1 MRYDGAGRLAGGI
14 GAPRKGER
22 LRFLNIRLSRLRRL
36 GAALLCVALLS
47 SALVASA
54 AADTS
59 AADWP
64 TFLHDPQRTAASPA
78 GTFSTANAFRL
89 TKHWSF
95 QTQSVVAPSP
105 TIVDGVVYV
114 GSWDGYEYALDA
126 NTGALKWK
134 TYLGVAQSVHCG
146 NDGITSAAAVQ
157 NGMVYVG
164 GGDGYW
170 YALNA
175 ANGSVAW
182 KLLIGST
189 LDSSGYYNWAS
200 PLIYNGSVYIGTSS
214 YCDNPLVQGQLW
226 RVDLTTHVPVA
237 VFNIV
242 PAGVV
247 GGAIWTSPTVDP
259 ATNTIYLTTGTKVS
273 PLGYAE
279 SMVALDAT
287 TLALKSYWQLPAAL
301 AVNDSDWGTTPIL
314 FTDAANNPLVA
325 AVNKDGLMFAFRRS
339 NLAAGPVW
347 VQSIAQGGESPEEG
361 DGSVSS
367 AAFGQGLLFQ
377 AGGDTTINGVAVT
390 GSVRALDPGTGR
402 VVWQHASPDVVI
414 ASVAYTNG
422 LVFAAGGATLE
433 VLNASTGAVVYST
446 TTGGRIYG
454 APALAN
460 GQVYFGSRDGN
471 VYAYGLSGPTTVGG
485 GAFRLADTPY
495 QTAALSW
502 DGGAV
507 QTSYLLARTPAL
519 ALALPAA
526 AATFVEQGL
535 PNGQLDCYQ
544 LLSFWG
550 VGLVGQS
557 DVLCNLAGSRSA
569 ANAPPQVGV
578 ALNQSNTALVTWTPA
593 PSADSYLVFALPQQA
608 GAAMRVLPVASWTLG
623 IADNTGGAPTCY
635 VVATIVDGGVAGNS
649 DIMCALPGQASFLG
663 SRSVLTAPATAT
675 ASAQAARSALQ
686 RQTAAL
692 HSDKIRA
699 DVARALAAHRQ
710 GAAPTP
716 PATQH

>member
-1 MRYDGAGRLAGGI
+1 M
-14 GAPRKGER
+14 
-22 LRFLNIRLSRLRRL
+22 
-36 GAALLCVALLS
+36 LLCVTVLS

-54 AADTS
+54 AAGTAS
-59 AADWP
+59 TDWP

-78 GTFSTANAFRL
+78 RTFSTSNANRL

-95 QTQSVVAPSP
+95 QTLSVVAASPS
-105 TIVDGVVYV
+105 IVNGVVYV

-134 TYLGVAQSVHCG
+134 TYLGVAQSVNCG
-146 NDGITSAAAVQ
+146 NDGVTSAAAVQ

-175 ANGSVAW
+175 ADGSVAW
-182 KLLIGST
+182 KLFIGNTQDST
-189 LDSSGYYNWAS
+189 GYYNWAS

-214 YCDNPLVQGQLW
+214 YCDNPLVQGQVW
-226 RVDLTTHVPVA
+226 RVDLATHLPVA
-237 VFNIV
+237 VFNVV

-273 PLGYAE
+273 PRGYAE

-314 FTDAANNPLVA
+314 FTDAANNQLVA
-325 AVNKDGLMFAFRRS
+325 AVNKDGLMFAFQRS

-347 VQSIAQGGESPEEG
+347 SQLIAQGGASPEDG

-414 ASVAYTNG
+414 ASVAYSNG

-433 VLNASTGAVVYST
+433 VLNASTGAVLYST

-471 VYAYGLSGPTTVGG
+471 VYAYGLSGPTAVGG
-485 GAFRLADTPY
+485 GAFRLADTAY

-507 QTSYLLARTPAL
+507 QTSYLLNRTPAT
-519 ALALPAA
+519 ALALPATT
-526 AATFVEQGL
+526 ATFVDSAV
-535 PNGQLDCYQ
+535 PNGQFACYQ
-544 LLSFWG
+544 LLPLL
-550 VGLVGQS
+550 GLGMLGKS
-557 DVLCNLAGSRSA
+557 DVLCNLAGTRVGA
-569 ANAPPQVGV
+569 DAPAQVGV
-578 ALNQSNTALVTWTPA
+578 ELNQSNTAWVTWTPTNN
-593 PSADSYLVFALPQQA
+593 ADSYLVFAFPQQA
-608 GAAMRVLPVASWTLG
+608 GAATRLLASPSGTQG
-623 IADNTGGAPTCY
+623 VADNTGGLPTCY
-635 VVATIVDGGVAGNS
+635 VVATIVGGSIAGNS
-649 DIMCALPGQASFLG
+649 DIMCAVPGQASIPTGLAA
-663 SRSVLTAPATAT
+663 LAAPATAKTT
-675 ASAQAARSALQ
+675 AAPSAQAARAALQ
-686 RQTAAL
+686 RQTAGL
-692 HSDKIRA
+692 NSGKIRA
-699 DVARALAAHRQ
+699 AAARALAAHPRS
-710 GAAPTP
+710 ASPTP
-716 PATQH
+716 PAKQR